1 MKQKRNHTHL
11 LGLRPYMWLLTVL
24 MSMTVLPTQASDWTR
39 DDNYFHATPSSDY
52 VQFEV
57 LLCDLYGK
65 NTYSKGGYIQAVS
78 GNETHDLIYIEY
90 AYDSDDSDSNP
101 TAKVKAYV
109 VNDGAM
115 AWFHGG
121 EKITRSNSSYTL
133 SKWSSDTDYLTATI
147 DYYYP
152 ANLAGKTWKIQY
164 KYTHSNGDDYTIC
177 LNSSVTFPAS
187 LNVSAFDV
195 SKYTCERTSPD
206 KIKFTVPLLPRYNE
220 KANDER
226 GRFCT
231 YDVIYTFTKQNGDR
245 QSVSERIECETDEQK
260 FKETTIPLSV
270 GNPKQIDVYVS
281 ARQGMKDKTG
291 EFWYTTSQYNNER
304 YFKTV
309 AQPTDLRVDYRQ
321 FDKVADLT
329 WSQPVGDEY
338 LKSTPYVF
346 RMETDKE
353 GEPLSGNS
361 WSKRGTL
368 ANAQNMAA
376 LTYSD
381 KGAMLGKYYK
391 YLILNIPNDWIN
403 HGITSLTL
411 NDVSDELISRLG
423 GLTSDILDTEPQVE
437 ITDLEQDSTVTDK
450 VRLTWKYSRVPVN
463 GSTVKFQVLR
473 KKPSDNGWAVL
484 KSNIEAPANPSA
496 GTVMELLDDDLK
508 DVTTRYDYMV
518 RLSIENDKYTFESD
532 KITAGLLRGTMLR
545 EFEASKGA
553 YEKVVNLTWRS
564 DLAGTGNDTY
574 RIYRRIAESGAE
586 FQHIASPSEKS
597 SIISFDDEKA
607 FPGYC
612 YEYKL
617 EVYSGDVLQNT
628 LYDVGFTQSSGR
640 IRGRITYASE
650 TNSNVPVEDVR
661 ITLQSSDTGA
671 GNIATGHSMRVDDA
685 STGMQ
690 WKADSASMA
699 KLFGPDKNFTVQM
712 FVRPDSLLNAGAV
725 IGEIPGEGRLVLGSM
740 KNGEYDL
747 ALQKV
752 SYVPVGSVL
761 VDSVVVDSVLVDSVL
776 VDSVKYEPP
785 AATPLPTSTKTTNL
799 STLTGDYTAQNLE
812 TLTGELGGNY
822 KISIADGAVVF
833 LKDVTINGTNSTS
846 YKWAGINCPGDA
858 TLVLEGN
865 NTVKG
870 FYDDY
875 PGIHIAKGKTLTIK
889 GTGSLTASSNG
900 VGSFGAGI
908 GGGWSIPCG
917 NIVIEGGT
925 ITATGRQ
932 TASGIG
938 GGRAA
943 SCGNIVIKGGTIK
956 ATGGNDAS
964 GIGSGS
970 SAGCG
975 NIVIEGGTITASG
988 GILGAG
994 IGGGRKGACG
1004 SITITY
1010 ADKLTATKGQD
1021 ASCSIGKGNNGTCGT
1036 VTIGRNVYPEGISES
1051 PYTVS
1056 VKYRYIYKYTYK
1068 YIYED
1073 IYEDIYRY
1081 VYGTATNTGV
1091 TLSAN
1096 TYSLLTLSRSGD
1108 NLQFQVDGGE
1118 VKTLTATKYKHLAP
1132 FSVGGADSVK
1142 TANAFRGYVTEVRVW
1157 NKVLTDK
1164 EKASY
1169 NDRVLSG
1176 TESGLALYWPL
1187 NEGLDRHAFDA
1198 SYANNLPNGR
1208 HATVG
1213 NNITSSTIRPSK
1225 EQLSLYGLTDANG
1238 IYQISSIPFV
1248 GNGTTYTLTPTK
1260 GIHKFNPTTLSGYVA
1275 AQTLDGYNFS
1285 DESSFPVRGHVTYLN
1300 TDIPVDSVQFKIDG
1314 SLVQGENGPRM
1325 TDSDGAYEI
1334 SVPIG
1339 SHRIEAFRQGHRLTG
1354 FPIEGGTWDFSKS
1367 ETVNF
1372 VDSTLVNVT
1381 GRVNGGFSDKDAPIG
1396 FKQSVN
1402 RIGQATIK
1410 LSLGKESQC
1419 SFNYITDDHG
1429 NREYGTTDIPVVSA
1443 SANIQSTAW
1452 RSGMKP
1458 NANGTTDNADTY
1470 YIYIKTDPQTG
1481 EFSAM
1486 LPPLK
1491 YKVES
1496 ITFDGDK
1503 NPYNDATVFTQNL
1516 PMINASNAMKERMK
1530 SDTLSGSKEQYEY
1543 SAKMIRQYRSTP
1555 SIYVEQTGMGEK
1567 AFGERTVVVANNDL
1581 SNDTLEVL
1589 TLTPDSCIYRFGY
1602 PIFRQGNSY
1611 NMGIDVAEKY
1621 TNYDTG
1627 EEFTEIPRDARV
1639 HIVNDASSMTT
1650 VFGEK
1655 SEINGEEVAIGMPYK
1670 TYIIEVTPDQYGHV
1684 DYTFEAGVPNFA
1696 DGHLLNMSVSAYID
1710 GRTTLWK
1717 PRKNRNALD
1726 MIVLGS
1732 ITTGTNFVTEGPGTV
1747 DMILRR
1753 PPGSTSVASMEEKTI
1768 RSYVK
1773 THTNGVSNG
1782 SETGAYISE
1791 APSFEFTKG
1800 SVMGIAV
1807 LTNSTIKTVLDQKIV
1822 GGDSW
1827 SDSWVNGSDTT
1838 YTVSTE
1844 MSTPTEMQ
1852 YIDEH
1857 EAYEP
1862 EGGDTYIGRSTNLL
1876 FSQGRLLDIFKTSDG
1891 YAIDE
1896 QDGITVGQRYSTAFV
1911 YPQAYILNVLIPNW
1925 QKIIDARLAEGY
1937 IDADHTNAAN
1947 CPRVEGEVRYYTKY
1961 KPGDPQYGKGN
1972 ADLSYWKASDI
1983 LAADGC
1989 PSYRMINGTGNK
2001 AEDEV
2006 QNAINQIKIWR
2017 ERIADNEREKVDAI
2031 NGGAKLIENFSFSST
2046 RVSRSTS
2053 VSTSDIGGK
2062 THSTNYMLNSES
2074 RFGAM
2079 FNEAGAY
2086 IIHNLSEG
2094 KNDELKKDTTIT
2106 TSRTVAWTMSDA
2118 DYRTALSVDVYE
2130 SKSGWGPIF
2139 ITRGGQTANPYEGE
2153 TQTMFYEK
2161 GTKINEATMRVEVP
2175 QLKVKGSTEITDV
2188 PTGSQ
2193 AEFTLELSN
2202 QSETDDVCIYSLAVQ
2217 EGSNPNGA
2225 ILSIDGNILSNGK
2238 EGRAIKLKG
2247 RETIYKTLVVTQGN
2261 KSTIDYK
2268 DIVLVLKSQ
2277 EDITVSSAP
2286 VKLRVHF
2293 VPSSSPVD
2301 LAVDHTVLNEEYFF
2315 KNNGITAKMFNLNR
2329 QDSALQGL
2337 RLRYRRKGTDAWTLY
2352 GDKQWTTL
2360 EQLIGD
2366 DYIAMPDSSQIPRKV
2381 TFPADGVY
2389 ELQAQTF
2396 GLYGSEEVTYES
2408 NIVEVVQDTHGP
2420 KLLGMVS
2427 PEDGN
2432 LMIANLNNM
2441 HLRFNEAFNGNALSH
2456 SGNFRIEGGLN
2467 NVVADKKRPYPD
2479 VAVQLNGSRISTD
2492 ALYDLSSSDF
2502 ACDLWFYR
2510 QGDGTIISLG
2520 TDDNLLSL
2528 STKDGGKLQ
2537 ARVGTEEAVFDTGES
2552 LPKDKWM
2559 YMALNYKH
2567 KSADNPKSTISMLY
2581 VTADDST
2588 PHYIGKNVQ
2597 ANDLNGHGK
2606 LSIGGN
2612 GMTGMVSGLSIWNND
2627 ATAQDLYNTRH
2638 NQRASYT
2645 PGLVGY
2651 WRMDEGHGTQITDV
2665 ARSRNMYMPA
2675 ESWYINNENR
2685 AAHLNG
2691 KKPMLVDISTFQPA
2705 KTDNFAYEMWF
2716 KGTEADNEGQTTLFS
2731 VMNGSTKVRE
2741 KTDSLVQEVR
2751 IEPFLGLEDPI
2762 IFNLTNYCYMTTT
2775 TETGTAIGFDNGK
2788 LKLDLIANVKKEG
2801 REHYSDAYSETTSD
2815 SIVHS
2820 VTLSNKSYLDGNWHH
2835 IALNVR
2841 RGTSAVVY
2849 IDGEAVKVLAESSV
2863 PGISSRYL
2871 AVGGRLQGGD
2881 ATSNHFVGDVDEI
2894 RIWNAALDGQLIGD
2908 RMYERMD
2915 NSYPGL
2921 KGYFP
2926 MESIHRT
2933 GQGNILT
2940 EFSLD
2945 NFGESTSRL
2954 AIDLSSADGASQ
2966 APTQAQN
2973 SPALKPGSTKLR
2985 LDDSEFDFTASDDEI
3000 YFTFPESSLPKMD
3013 GNDFTV
3019 TVSNIRDEHGN
3030 VSQPVSWQFHADFAS
3045 VSWAEGSG
3053 DYRREF
3059 FKEWDDEDME
3069 IDLNITNNT
3078 GTPQSYE
3085 VSGMPSWMTIDNPI
3099 GTINK
3104 DWGYIT
3110 IHLGKNVPVG
3120 HHTEYLYVT
3129 DRLGI
3134 RRTLQFDLTVYGDV
3148 PDWTVNPSL
3157 YESTMTMTGQ
3167 IYLEDKICE
3176 QEESMLAAFDDMGQ
3190 CVGVCH
3196 PRYVSTRDAYFADMI
3211 IYGNSE
3217 TDISSGESRL
3227 TFKMYDASTGIIHPI
3242 VELTLPDGTKQNEL
3256 TYTPD
3261 AMIGSYDSPVEF
3273 RSTEDILQ
3281 SVPLTRGWTWMSM
3294 YVQPES
3300 TVITDVLPKK
3310 SSELLKYQ
3318 YVKSKTAF
3326 ASAYKSNGQVSTNG
3340 TLETMEP
3347 GQMYKIQVSS
3357 ATTLDIYGKPIDV
3370 TQREQT
3376 IRSGYNWIGSLS
3388 GTVLTPDEAF
3398 ADLQPE
3404 VGDMVKSR
3412 KAYAIYGTRGTWE
3425 GLLESI
3431 VPGEGYVYHSKAAA
3445 SKTFHYPKVNTTSYA
3460 KATRDVGVSP
3470 AKTTAGTSPA
3480 KATAGTSPAKATP
3493 GTSPAKGLSSVEGDC
3508 QSPALHYAPGDD
3520 SRFPDNMIMI
3530 AVVEK
3535 DGQPVEDAEVA
3546 AFIKG
3551 ECRGSVGFKNG
3562 YYFLTIMGSAEE
3574 DRNATVELRVWHDG
3588 EEHIVENEKRFV
3600 SDAAYGTLEEA
3611 YVLNIGSNTGIT
3623 NLSDDSSEDGDY
3635 FTLQGFKIGRKPTK
3649 AGVYIHNGKTITIKE
3664 KK

>member
-1 MKQKRNHTHL
+1 MKQRSNHTHL
-11 LGLRPYMWLLTVL
+11 LELRPSLWLLTVL
-24 MSMTVLPTQASDWTR
+24 MSMTVLPTRASDWTR
-39 DDNYFHATPSSDY
+39 DDNYFHATPSNDY

-65 NTYSKGGYIQAVS
+65 NTYSKGGYIQAVNGS
-78 GNETHDLIYIEY
+78 ETHDLIYIEY
-90 AYDSDDSDSNP
+90 DYDSDDSDSNP
-101 TAKVKAYV
+101 TAKVKAYLSHT
-109 VNDGAM
+109 GAM

-121 EKITRSNSSYTL
+121 EKITSSNTSYTL
-133 SKWSSDTDYLTATI
+133 SKWSSNNDYLTATI

-231 YDVIYTFTKQNGDR
+231 YDVTYTFTKQNGDR
-245 QSVSERIECETDEQK
+245 QNVSERIECETDEQK

-291 EFWYTTSQYNNER
+291 EFWHTTSKYNKER

-338 LKSTPYVF
+338 LNSTPYVF
-346 RMETDKE
+346 RIETDDQ

-368 ANAQNMAA
+368 ANAQKKAA

-381 KGAMLGKYYK
+381 KGAVLGKYYK
-391 YLILNIPNDWIN
+391 YLVLNIPKDWIN
-403 HGITSLTL
+403 HGITSATL

-423 GLTSDILDTEPQVE
+423 GLTSDILDTAPQVE
-437 ITDLEQDSTVTDK
+437 ISDLKQDTTVTNK

-473 KKPSDNGWAVL
+473 KSPSDSGWSVL

-496 GTVMELLDDDLK
+496 STVMEVFDEDLK

-518 RLSIENDKYTFESD
+518 RLSIENDKYTFESNEVR
-532 KITAGLLRGTMLR
+532 AGLLRGTMLR
-545 EFEASKGA
+545 DFEASKGA

-597 SIISFDDEKA
+597 SIISFDDAKA
-607 FPGYC
+607 FPGYY

-628 LYDVGFTQSSGR
+628 LYDVGFTQSSGT
-640 IRGRITYASE
+640 IRGRVTYASE

-661 ITLQSSDTGA
+661 ITLQSSDTNA

-712 FVRPDSLLNAGAV
+712 FVRPDSALSEGAV
-725 IGEIPGEGRLVLGSM
+725 IGEIPGEGRLVIGQQTGNDYELKLG
-740 KNGEYDL
+740 NVTG
-747 ALQKV
+747 
-752 SYVPVGSVL
+752 YVP
-761 VDSVVVDSVLVDSVL
+761 SVVQ
-776 VDSVKYEPP
+776 
-785 AATPLPTSTKTTNL
+785 TFTNL
-799 STLTGDYTAQNLE
+799 SKLKGNYIAKNGDI
-812 TLTGELGGNY
+812 LTGELKGNY
-822 KISIADGAVVF
+822 QISVADGATVY
-833 LKDVTINGTNSTS
+833 LKDVNISGTNNDK
-846 YKWAGINCPGDA
+846 YQWAGITCQGDA
-858 TLVLEGN
+858 TIILEDS

-870 FYDDY
+870 FYENY
-875 PGIHIAKGKTLTIK
+875 PGIHIASDQTLTIK
-889 GTGSLTASSNG
+889 GSGSLIATSNG
-900 VGSFGAGI
+900 YGAGI
-908 GGGWSIPCG
+908 GGGNSIDCGNIVIEGGSINATGGECAAGIGSGQDASCG

-925 ITATGRQ
+925 I
-932 TASGIG
+932 S
-938 GGRAA
+938 
-943 SCGNIVIKGGTIK
+943 
-956 ATGGNDAS
+956 ATGGLNAAV
-964 GIGSGS
+964 IGSGKTGS
-970 SAGCG
+970 
-975 NIVIEGGTITASG
+975 
-988 GILGAG
+988 
-994 IGGGRKGACG
+994 CG
-1004 SITITY
+1004 SITIMNTV
-1010 ADKLTATKGQD
+1010 TNIIATRGG
-1021 ASCSIGKGNNGTCGT
+1021 SNIIPTIGKGSGGSCGS
-1036 VTIGRNVYPEGISES
+1036 VSVGGKGYGMGYMWS
-1051 PYTVS
+1051 PYKGDGSWVN
-1056 VKYRYIYKYTYK
+1056 KYESEVEDGTILAGLKEYYIPSYYTY
-1068 YIYED
+1068 D
-1073 IYEDIYRY
+1073 TP
-1081 VYGTATNTGV
+1081 TATGL
-1091 TLSAN
+1091 TLPAN
-1096 TYSLLTLSRSGD
+1096 TYSLLTVSKSGGD
-1108 NLQFQVDGGE
+1108 LLFQVNDGE
-1118 VKTLTATKYKHLAP
+1118 TKKLTAKKYNHLAP

-1142 TANAFRGYVTEVRVW
+1142 TANAFKGYVTEVRVW
-1157 NKVLTDK
+1157 NKALTDK
-1164 EKASY
+1164 EKAGY

-1176 TESGLALYWPL
+1176 IESYLALYWPL
-1187 NEGLDRHAFDA
+1187 NEGLDRYAFDA
-1198 SYANNLPNGR
+1198 SYVNNLPNGR

-1260 GIHKFNPTTLSGYVA
+1260 GIHKFNPTSLSCYIA
-1275 AQTLDGYNFS
+1275 AQTLEGNNFS
-1285 DESSFPVRGHVTYLN
+1285 DESSFPMRGHVTYLN

-1314 SLVQGENGPRM
+1314 SLVQGDNGPRM

-1334 SVPIG
+1334 AVPIG
-1339 SHRIEAFRQGHRLTG
+1339 SHRVEAFRQGHRLTG
-1354 FPIEGGTWDFSKS
+1354 FPLEGGTWDFSKS

-1410 LSLGKESQC
+1410 LSLGKETQC
-1419 SFNYITDDHG
+1419 SFNYITDDQG
-1429 NREYGTTDIPVVSA
+1429 NREYGTTDIPVASA
-1443 SANIQSTAW
+1443 SDNIQSTAW

-1530 SDTLSGSKEQYEY
+1530 SDTLSGNSQQYEY

-1555 SIYVEQTGMGEK
+1555 SIHVEQTGMDEK
-1567 AFGERTVVVANNDL
+1567 AFGESTVVVANNDL

-1589 TLTPDSCIYRFGY
+1589 TLTPDSCIYRFGH

-1670 TYIIEVTPDQYGHV
+1670 TYIIEVTPDKYGHV

-1696 DGHLLNMSVSAYID
+1696 DGHLLNMSVSASID

-1822 GGDSW
+1822 GDNSW
-1827 SDSWVNGSDTT
+1827 SDSWVNGTDTT

-1844 MSTPTEMQ
+1844 MTTPDEMQ

-1896 QDGITVGQRYSTAFV
+1896 QDGITVGQRFSTAFV

-1925 QKIIDARLAEGY
+1925 QKIIDAHLSAGY
-1937 IDADHTNAAN
+1937 IDADHTDSTN
-1947 CPRVEGEVRYYTKY
+1947 CPRVDGEVRYYTRY
-1961 KPGDPQYGKGN
+1961 KPGDPQYAKGN
-1972 ADLSYWKASDI
+1972 ADMSFWKASEI
-1983 LAADGC
+1983 LAAGGC
-1989 PSYRMINGTGNK
+1989 PSYRMVNGTGNK

-2006 QNAINQIKIWR
+2006 QSAINQIKIWR

-2031 NGGAKLIENFSFSST
+2031 NGGATLLENFSFSST

-2053 VSTSDIGGK
+2053 VSTANIGGK
-2062 THSTNYMLNSES
+2062 THSTNYVLNGES
-2074 RFGAM
+2074 RFGAL

-2086 IIHNLSEG
+2086 IIHNLSDG
-2094 KNDELKKDTTIT
+2094 NNDALQNDTTIT
-2106 TSRTVAWTMSDA
+2106 TSRTVTWTMSDA

-2161 GTKINEATMRVEVP
+2161 GTKLNEATMRVEVP

-2188 PTGSQ
+2188 PTGTQ

-2202 QSETDDVCIYSLAVQ
+2202 QSETKDVCTYVLAVK

-2225 ILSIDGNILSNGK
+2225 ILTIDGSFLSNGK
-2238 EGRAIKLKG
+2238 NGRAVKMNG
-2247 RETIYKTLVVTQGN
+2247 GETINKTLIVTQ
-2261 KSTIDYK
+2261 SDRSIIDYE
-2268 DIVLVLKSQ
+2268 DIELVLKSQ
-2277 EDITVSSAP
+2277 EDLTAVSDP

-2301 LAVDHTVLNEEYFF
+2301 LSVDHTVLNEDYFL

-2329 QDSALQGL
+2329 QDAGLQGL
-2337 RLRYRRKGTDAWTLY
+2337 RLRYRRKGTDTWTLY

-2360 EQLIGD
+2360 EKLIGD
-2366 DYIAMPDSSQIPRKV
+2366 DYIAMPDSSYITRKV

-2396 GLYGSEEVTYES
+2396 GLYGAEEVTYES
-2408 NIVEVVQDTHGP
+2408 NIVEVIQDTHGP

-2432 LMIANLNNM
+2432 LTIANFNNM
-2441 HLRFNEAFNGNALSH
+2441 HLRFNESFNGNALSH

-2467 NVVADKKRPYPD
+2467 NVVANKKSAYPD
-2479 VAVQLNGSRISTD
+2479 VAVQLNGNRISTD

-2502 ACDLWFYR
+2502 ACDLWFCR
-2510 QGDGTIISLG
+2510 KSDGTIISLG
-2520 TDDNLLSL
+2520 TEDNLLSL
-2528 STKDGGKLQ
+2528 ATTDGGKLQ
-2537 ARVGTEEAVFDTGES
+2537 ARVGTEEAVFDTGEK
-2552 LPKDKWM
+2552 LPEDKWM
-2559 YMALNYKH
+2559 YMALNYRH

-2581 VTADDST
+2581 VTADDDT
-2588 PHYIGKNVQ
+2588 PHYVGKDVP
-2597 ANDLNGHGK
+2597 ANDLSGHGK

-2612 GMTGMVSGLSIWNND
+2612 GMTGMVSGLSIWNSD
-2627 ATAQDLYNTRH
+2627 VTAQQLYNTRL
-2638 NQRASYT
+2638 NLRASYT

-2665 ARSRNMYMPA
+2665 ARSRNMYMPT

-2691 KKPMLVDISTFQPA
+2691 KKPMLVDISTFQPT
-2705 KTDNFAYEMWF
+2705 KTDDFAYEMWF
-2716 KGTEADNEGQTTLFS
+2716 KGTESDNEGQTTLFS
-2731 VMNGSTKVRE
+2731 VMNGSTKVKE
-2741 KTDSLVQEVR
+2741 KTDSTEIKLQTFVFPLTPDRETTTK
-2751 IEPFLGLEDPI
+2751 I
-2762 IFNLTNYCYMTTT
+2762 IKDYCYMTTT
-2775 TETGTAIGFDNGK
+2775 TETGTSIGFDSGK
-2788 LKLDLIANVKKEG
+2788 LKLKLTDYVKKEG
-2801 REHYSDAYSETTSD
+2801 REHYEDAYSETKSD
-2815 SIVHS
+2815 TVRSSI
-2820 VTLSNKSYLDGNWHH
+2820 TLSNNNYLDGNWHH

-2849 IDGEAVKVLAESSV
+2849 IDGEAVKVLPEASV

-2881 ATSNHFVGDVDEI
+2881 STTGHFVGDVDEI
-2894 RIWNAALDGQLIGD
+2894 RIWNAALDGQLIGE

-2921 KGYFP
+2921 RGYFP

-2933 GQGNILT
+2933 GQSNVIT

-2954 AIDLSSADGASQ
+2954 SLIRDSLIVDGQKVPAI
-2966 APTQAQN
+2966 TQAAN
-2973 SPALKPGSTKLR
+2973 SPALKPGSKRLR
-2985 LDDSEFDFTASDDEI
+2985 LDDSEFDFTASDNEI
-3000 YFTFPESSLPKMD
+3000 YFSFPESSLPKMD

-3019 TVSNIRDEHGN
+3019 TVSNIKDEHGN
-3030 VSQPVSWQFHADFAS
+3030 ISQPVSWQFHADFAS
-3045 VSWAEGSG
+3045 VSWAESSG

-3059 FKEWDDEDME
+3059 FKEWDEDMD
-3069 IDLNITNNT
+3069 ILLSIMNNT
-3078 GTPQSYE
+3078 GKPQSFE
-3085 VSGMPSWMTIDNPI
+3085 LSGLPSWMTVDRTI
-3099 GTINK
+3099 GTIDG
-3104 DWGYIT
+3104 DWGFIE
-3110 IHLGKNVPVG
+3110 IHLGKNVPIG
-3120 HHTEYLYVT
+3120 HHKEYLYVT

-3134 RRTLQFDLTVYGDV
+3134 RRTLQFDLTVSGDA
-3148 PDWTVNPSL
+3148 PEWSVNPSL

-3176 QEESMLAAFDDMGQ
+3176 QEQSMLAAFDDMGQ
-3190 CVGVCH
+3190 CVGVCS
-3196 PRYVSTRDAYFADMI
+3196 PRYVSTRDAYYADMI
-3211 IYGNSE
+3211 IYGSSE

-3242 VELTLPDGTKQNEL
+3242 VGLTLPDGTKQNEL
-3256 TYTPD
+3256 MYTPD

-3273 RSTEDILQ
+3273 RSTDDILQ

-3294 YVQPES
+3294 YVQPQS
-3300 TVITDVLPKK
+3300 TAITDVLPKK

-3318 YVKSKTAF
+3318 YVKNKTSF

-3376 IRSGYNWIGSLS
+3376 IRSGYNWIGTLS
-3388 GTVLTPDEAF
+3388 GKVMTPDEAF
-3398 ADLQPE
+3398 AGLQPE

-3412 KAYAIYGTRGTWE
+3412 KAYAIYGSRGTWE

-3445 SKTFHYPKVNTTSYA
+3445 SKTFHYPKVNTTTFSKGNA
-3460 KATRDVGVSP
+3460 GVSF
-3470 AKTTAGTSPA
+3470 
-3480 KATAGTSPAKATP
+3480 
-3493 GTSPAKGLSSVEGDC
+3493 AKGSA
-3508 QSPALHYAPGDD
+3508 SPSAPHYTSADD

-3535 DGQPVEDAEVA
+3535 DGQLVDNAEVA
-3546 AFIKG
+3546 AFIRG
-3551 ECRGSVGFKNG
+3551 ECRGSVRYKNG

-3588 EEHIVENEKRFV
+3588 EEHVVENEKRFV

-3611 YVLNIGSNTGIT
+3611 YVLNIGSSTGIT
-3623 NLSDDSSEDGDY
+3623 NLSDDDSEDGDY
-3635 FTLQGFKIGRKPTK
+3635 FTLQGYKIGRKPTK

>member
-1 MKQKRNHTHL
+1 
-11 LGLRPYMWLLTVL
+11 
-24 MSMTVLPTQASDWTR
+24 MTVLPTRASDWTR
-39 DDNYFHATPSSDY
+39 DDNYFHATPSNDY

-57 LLCDLYGK
+57 LLCDLYGT
-65 NTYSKGGYIQAVS
+65 NTYSKGGYIQAVNGS
-78 GNETHDLIYIEY
+78 ETHDLIYIEY
-90 AYDSDDSDSNP
+90 DYDSDDSDSNP
-101 TAKVKAYV
+101 TAKVKAYLSHK
-109 VNDGAM
+109 GAM
-115 AWFHGG
+115 AWFHNG
-121 EKITRSNSSYTL
+121 EKITSSNTSYTL
-133 SKWSSDTDYLTATI
+133 SKWSSDNDYLTATI

-164 KYTHSNGDDYTIC
+164 KYKHSNGSEYTIC

-187 LNVSAFDV
+187 LGVSAFDV

-231 YDVIYTFTKQNGDR
+231 YDVTYTFTKQNGDR
-245 QSVSERIECETDEQK
+245 QNVSERIECETDEQK

-291 EFWYTTSQYNNER
+291 EFWDETSKYNKER

-338 LKSTPYVF
+338 LNSTPYVF
-346 RMETDKE
+346 RIETDDQ

-368 ANAQNMAA
+368 ANAQNKAA

-381 KGAMLGKYYK
+381 KGAVLGKYYK
-391 YLILNIPNDWIN
+391 YLVLNIPKDWIN
-403 HGITSLTL
+403 HGITSATL

-423 GLTSDILDTEPQVE
+423 GLTSDILDTAPQVE
-437 ITDLEQDSTVTDK
+437 ISDLKQDTTVTNK

-473 KKPSDNGWAVL
+473 KSPSDSGWSVL

-496 GTVMELLDDDLK
+496 STVVEVFDEDLK

-518 RLSIENDKYTFESD
+518 RLSIENDKYTFESNEVR
-532 KITAGLLRGTMLR
+532 AGLLRGTMLR
-545 EFEASKGA
+545 DFEASKGA
-553 YEKVVNLTWRS
+553 YATVVNLTWRS
-564 DLAGTGNDTY
+564 DLAGTGDDTY

-597 SIISFDDEKA
+597 SIISFDDAKA
-607 FPGYC
+607 FPGYY

-628 LYDVGFTQSSGR
+628 LYDVGFTQSSGT
-640 IRGRITYASE
+640 IRGRVTYASE

-661 ITLQSSDTGA
+661 ITLQTSDTNA
-671 GNIATGHSMRVDDA
+671 GNIVTGHSMRVDDA

-699 KLFGPDKNFTVQM
+699 KLFGPGKNFTVQM
-712 FVRPDSLLNAGAV
+712 FVRPDSALSEGAV

-747 ALQKV
+747 AMQKV
-752 SYVPVGSVL
+752 SYV
-761 VDSVVVDSVLVDSVL
+761 VVDSV
-776 VDSVKYEPP
+776 KIAPP
-785 AATPLPTSTKTTNL
+785 AAAATPLPASTKTTDL
-799 STLTGDYTAQNLE
+799 SSLTGDYTAQNLE
-812 TLTGELGGNY
+812 TLTGKLGGNY

-833 LKDVTINGTNSTS
+833 LKDVIINGKHNSG
-846 YKWAGINCPGDA
+846 YKWAGINCPGNA

-870 FYDDY
+870 FYENY
-875 PGIHIAKGKTLTIK
+875 PGIYIAEGKTLTIR
-889 GTGSLTASSNG
+889 GTGSLTASSNDY
-900 VGSFGAGI
+900 GAGI
-908 GGGWSIPCG
+908 GGGYKISCG

-925 ITATGRQ
+925 ITATGTQ
-932 TASGIG
+932 NVAGIG
-938 GGRAA
+938 GGSHA
-943 SCGNIVIKGGTIK
+943 SCGNILIKGGTIT
-956 ATGGNDAS
+956 ATGGYNAS
-964 GIGSGS
+964 GIGSGPD
-970 SAGCG
+970 GYCG
-975 NIVIEGGTITASG
+975 NIVIEGGTITANG
-988 GILGAG
+988 RINGAG
-994 IGGGRKGACG
+994 IGSGYKGSCG

-1010 ADKLTATKGQD
+1010 VEKLTVNRGAY
-1021 ASCSIGKGNNGTCGT
+1021 APSIGKGKEGTCGT
-1036 VTIGRNVYPEGISES
+1036 VTIGETVYPDGINVQD
-1051 PYTVS
+1051 YTIS
-1056 VKYRYIYKYTYK
+1056 IVKYR
-1068 YIYED
+1068 D
-1073 IYEDIYRY
+1073 IYGYI
-1081 VYGTATNTGV
+1081 YGTATNTNV
-1091 TLSAN
+1091 AIPSN
-1096 TYSLLTLSRSGD
+1096 TYSLLTVSRMGD
-1108 NLQFQVDGGE
+1108 NLQLQVNDGE
-1118 VKTLTATKYKHLAP
+1118 AKTLPATKLKNLAP
-1132 FSVGGADSVK
+1132 FSVGGADNVK
-1142 TANAFRGYVTEVRVW
+1142 TANAFKGYVTEVRVW
-1157 NKVLTDK
+1157 NKALTDK
-1164 EKASY
+1164 EKAGY

-1176 TESGLALYWPL
+1176 IESNLALYWPL
-1187 NEGLDRHAFDA
+1187 NEGLDRYAFDA
-1198 SYANNLPNGR
+1198 SYVNNLPNGR

-1260 GIHKFNPTTLSGYVA
+1260 SIHKFNPTSLSCYIA
-1275 AQTLDGYNFS
+1275 AQTLEGNNFS
-1285 DESSFPVRGHVTYLN
+1285 DESSFPMRGHVTYLN

-1314 SLVQGENGPRM
+1314 SLVQGDNGPRM

-1334 SVPIG
+1334 AVPIG
-1339 SHRIEAFRQGHRLTG
+1339 SHRVEAFRQGHRLTG
-1354 FPIEGGTWDFSKS
+1354 FPLEGGTWDFSKS

-1410 LSLGKESQC
+1410 LSLGKETQC
-1419 SFNYITDDHG
+1419 SFNYITDDQG
-1429 NREYGTTDIPVVSA
+1429 NREYGTTDIPVSSA
-1443 SANIQSTAW
+1443 SDNIQSTAW

-1503 NPYNDATVFTQNL
+1503 NPYNDAAVFTQNL

-1530 SDTLSGSKEQYEY
+1530 SDTLSGNSQQYEY

-1555 SIYVEQTGMGEK
+1555 SIHVEQTGMDEK
-1567 AFGERTVVVANNDL
+1567 AFGESKVVVANNDL
-1581 SNDTLEVL
+1581 SNDTIEVL
-1589 TLTPDSCIYRFGY
+1589 TLTPDSCIYRFGH

-1670 TYIIEVTPDQYGHV
+1670 TYIIEVTPDKYGHV

-1696 DGHLLNMSVSAYID
+1696 DGHLLNMSVSASID

-1827 SDSWVNGSDTT
+1827 SDSWVNGTDTT

-1844 MSTPTEMQ
+1844 MTTPDEMQ

-1896 QDGITVGQRYSTAFV
+1896 QDGITVGQRFSTAFV

-1925 QKIIDARLAEGY
+1925 QKIIDAHLSAGY
-1937 IDADHTNAAN
+1937 IDADHTDSTN
-1947 CPRVEGEVRYYTKY
+1947 CPRVDGEVRYYTRY
-1961 KPGDPQYGKGN
+1961 KPGDPQYAKGN
-1972 ADLSYWKASDI
+1972 ADMSFWKASEI
-1983 LAADGC
+1983 LAAGGC
-1989 PSYRMINGTGNK
+1989 PSYRMVNGTGNK

-2006 QNAINQIKIWR
+2006 QSAINQIKIWR

-2031 NGGAKLIENFSFSST
+2031 NGGAKLLENFSFSST

-2053 VSTSDIGGK
+2053 VSTANIGGK
-2062 THSTNYMLNSES
+2062 THSTNYVLNGES
-2074 RFGAM
+2074 RFGAL

-2094 KNDELKKDTTIT
+2094 NNDATQNDTTIT

-2161 GTKINEATMRVEVP
+2161 GTKLNEATMRVEVP

-2188 PTGSQ
+2188 PTGTQ

-2202 QSETDDVCIYSLAVQ
+2202 QSETKDLCTYALAVK

-2225 ILSIDGNILSNGK
+2225 ILTIDGSILSNGK
-2238 EGRAIKLKG
+2238 NGRAIKMNG
-2247 RETIYKTLVVTQGN
+2247 GETINKTLIVTQ
-2261 KSTIDYK
+2261 SDRSIIDYE
-2268 DIVLVLKSQ
+2268 DIELVLKSQ
-2277 EDITVSSAP
+2277 EDLTAVSDP

-2301 LAVDHTVLNEEYFF
+2301 LSVDHTVLNEDYFL

-2329 QDSALQGL
+2329 QDAGLQGL
-2337 RLRYRRKGTDAWTLY
+2337 RLRYRRKGTDTWTPY

-2360 EQLIGD
+2360 EKLIGD
-2366 DYIAMPDSSQIPRKV
+2366 DYIAMPDSSYITRKV

-2396 GLYGSEEVTYES
+2396 GLYGAEEVTYES
-2408 NIVEVVQDTHGP
+2408 NIVEVIQDTHGP
-2420 KLLGMVS
+2420 KILGMVS

-2432 LMIANLNNM
+2432 LTIANLNNM
-2441 HLRFNEAFNGNALSH
+2441 HLRFNEPFNGNALSL

-2467 NVVADKKRPYPD
+2467 NVVDESGNPYPD
-2479 VAVQLNGSRISTD
+2479 VAVQLNGNRISTD

-2520 TDDNLLSL
+2520 TEDNLLSL

-2537 ARVGTEEAVFDTGES
+2537 ARVGGEDAVFDTGET
-2552 LPKDKWM
+2552 LPQNKWM

-2567 KSADNPKSTISMLY
+2567 KSADNPKNTITMLY
-2581 VTADDST
+2581 VTANDDT
-2588 PHYIGKNVQ
+2588 PQYVGKDVP

-2627 ATAQDLYNTRH
+2627 VTAQQLYNTRL
-2638 NQRASYT
+2638 NLRASYT

-2665 ARSRNMYMPA
+2665 ARSRNMYMPT
-2675 ESWYINNENR
+2675 ESWYINNKNC
-2685 AAHLNG
+2685 AASLKG
-2691 KKPMLVDISTFQPA
+2691 DKPLLVDISTYQPS
-2705 KTDNFAYEMWF
+2705 KTDDFAYEMWF
-2716 KGTEADNEGQTTLFS
+2716 KGKESDNDGQTTLFS

-2741 KTDSLVQEVR
+2741 KTDSTEIKLNVDAFPSTPGGETTTK
-2751 IEPFLGLEDPI
+2751 I
-2762 IFNLTNYCYMTTT
+2762 IKDYCYITTT
-2775 TETGTAIGFDNGK
+2775 TETGTSIGFDSGK
-2788 LKLDLIANVKKEG
+2788 LKLKLTDYVKKEG
-2801 REHYSDAYSETTSD
+2801 REHYEDAYSETKSETVRS
-2815 SIVHS
+2815 SI
-2820 VTLSNKSYLDGNWHH
+2820 TLSNNNYLDGNWHH

-2849 IDGEAVKVLAESSV
+2849 IDGEAVKVLPEASV

-2871 AVGGRLQGGD
+2871 AVGGMLQAD
-2881 ATSNHFVGDVDEI
+2881 YATTNHFVGDVDEI
-2894 RIWNAALDGQLIGD
+2894 RIWNAALDGQLISE

-2915 NSYPGL
+2915 NGYPGL

-2926 MESIHRT
+2926 MESTHRT
-2933 GQGNILT
+2933 EQSNIIT

-2954 AIDLSSADGASQ
+2954 GVIKDSIVVDGKKVPAI
-2966 APTQAQN
+2966 TQADN
-2973 SPALKPGSTKLR
+2973 APALKPGSTRLR
-2985 LDDSEFDFTASDDEI
+2985 LDDSDFNFTASDDEI
-3000 YFTFPESSLPKMD
+3000 YFSFPETSLPKMD

-3045 VSWAEGSG
+3045 VSWAESSG

-3059 FKEWDDEDME
+3059 FKKWDEDMD
-3069 IDLNITNNT
+3069 ILLSIMNNT
-3078 GTPQSYE
+3078 GQPQSFE
-3085 VSGMPSWMTIDNPI
+3085 LSGMPSWMNVDRTI
-3099 GTINK
+3099 GTING
-3104 DWGYIT
+3104 DWGFIE
-3110 IHLGKNVPVG
+3110 IHLGKNVPIG

-3134 RRTLQFDLTVYGDV
+3134 RRTLQFDLTVSGDV
-3148 PDWTVNPSL
+3148 PDWSVNPSL

-3167 IYLEDKICE
+3167 VYIGDKICE
-3176 QEESMLAAFDDMGQ
+3176 YEETMLAAFDDMGQ
-3190 CVGVCH
+3190 CVGLCN
-3196 PRYVSTRDAYFADMI
+3196 PRYVPTRDAYYADMI
-3211 IYGNSE
+3211 IYGSSE
-3217 TDISSGESRL
+3217 TDISSGENNL
-3227 TFKMYDASTGIIHPI
+3227 TFKMYDASTGIIYPI
-3242 VELTLPDGTKQNEL
+3242 VGLTLPDGTKQFGL

-3261 AMIGSYDSPVEF
+3261 ALIGTYDKPVEF
-3273 RSTEDILQ
+3273 RSTDDILQ

-3300 TVITDVLPKK
+3300 TAIGDILPKK
-3310 SSELLKYQ
+3310 SSDLLKYQ
-3318 YVKSKTAF
+3318 YVKNKTSF
-3326 ASAYKSNGQVSTNG
+3326 ASAYRDASGQVRTNG
-3340 TLETMEP
+3340 LLEEMLP

-3357 ATTLDIYGKPIDV
+3357 ATTLDIYGKTIDV
-3370 TQREQT
+3370 TQKTQT

-3388 GTVLTPDEAF
+3388 NTVLSPNEAF

-3412 KAYAIYGTRGTWE
+3412 TAYAIYGSRGTWE

-3431 VPGEGYVYHSKAAA
+3431 VPGEGYVYQSQATAE
-3445 SKTFHYPKVNTTSYA
+3445 KTFHYPKRTSTVSYA
-3460 KATRDVGVSP
+3460 REATSLSKGAAWDADTERYNPSP
-3470 AKTTAGTSPA
+3470 THF
-3480 KATAGTSPAKATP
+3480 TP
-3493 GTSPAKGLSSVEGDC
+3493 T
-3508 QSPALHYAPGDD
+3508 DD
-3520 SRFPDNMIMI
+3520 SLFPDNMIMV

-3535 DGQPVEDAEVA
+3535 DGEPVEDAEVG
-3546 AFIKG
+3546 AFIGG
-3551 ECRGSVGFKNG
+3551 ECRGAVGCKDG
-3562 YYFLTIMGSAEE
+3562 YYFLTILGSAEQ
-3574 DRNATVELRVWHDG
+3574 DRNTNVELRVWHDG
-3588 EEHIVENEKRFV
+3588 EEHVIENEKRFV
-3600 SDAAYGTLEEA
+3600 SDAAYGTLENA
-3611 YVLNIGSNTGIT
+3611 YVLSLGSSTGIS
-3623 NLSDDSSEDGDY
+3623 NVSAGAAEDGDY
-3635 FTLQGFKIGRKPTK
+3635 YTLQGFKTDRKPTK
-3649 AGVYIHNGKTITIKE
+3649 AGVYIHNGKKVTIKRV
-3664 KK
+3664 K